1 MKLSIGV
8 FAWSVA
14 RLCEKVS
21 ELEKNGDHVKGYEI
35 VKLPGYQFQQHDRL
49 VFLDYQPDVLEAWKA
64 KGDIGKAEIV
74 MPEEPRKFGDPAPEK
89 PTVAGSTKQK
99 PQKTDKSE

>member
-8 FAWSVA
+8 FSWSIP
-14 RLCEKVS
+14 RLCDKVT
-21 ELEKNGDHVKGYEI
+21 ELEKNGDYVKGYEI
-35 VKLPGYQFQQHDRL
+35 VKLPGYQFEKHDRL

-74 MPEEPRKFGDPAPEK
+74 MPDEPRKFGDPTPAKANVAAP
-89 PTVAGSTKQK
+89 TKQK
-99 PQKTDKSE
+99 PQKTEKSE

>member
-21 ELEKNGDHVKGYEI
+21 ELEKSGDYVKGYEI
-35 VKLPGYQFQQHDRL
+35 VKLEGYQFEKHDRL

-64 KGDIGKAEIV
+64 KGDIDKAEIV
-74 MPEEPRKFGDPAPEK
+74 MPEKPRKFGDQTPAME
-89 PTVAGSTKQK
+89 TVSGSTKQK
-99 PQKTDKSE
+99 PQKTEKSE